1 MFSINPIDKK
11 NPEIKLVLFELGY
24 SISKK
29 IETVI
34 NKRLEMY
41 IKFFMVIFVKFST
54 NLQKRHLRQ
63 NFRHHRNRQI
73 HRLNFRHQSLLQNF
87 LGRNHLDRLFFLFW

>member
-1 MFSINPIDKK
+1 MNPIVKK

-29 IETVI
+29 IEIVI

-41 IKFFMVIFVKFST
+41 IKFFMVIFLKF
-54 NLQKRHLRQ
+54 
-63 NFRHHRNRQI
+63 
-73 HRLNFRHQSLLQNF
+73 
-87 LGRNHLDRLFFLFW
+87 

>member
-1 MFSINPIDKK
+1 MFNINPIDKK

-41 IKFFMVIFVKFST
+41 IKFFMVIFVKF
-54 NLQKRHLRQ
+54 
-63 NFRHHRNRQI
+63 
-73 HRLNFRHQSLLQNF
+73 
-87 LGRNHLDRLFFLFW
+87 

>member
-1 MFSINPIDKK
+1 MQNFIHNDKINLNKFYSFWFLIIKYEAMFNINPIDKK

-41 IKFFMVIFVKFST
+41 IKFFMVIFLKF
-54 NLQKRHLRQ
+54 
-63 NFRHHRNRQI
+63 
-73 HRLNFRHQSLLQNF
+73 
-87 LGRNHLDRLFFLFW
+87 

>member
-1 MFSINPIDKK
+1 MQNFIHNDKINLNKFYSFWFLIIKYEAMFNINPIDKK

-41 IKFFMVIFVKFST
+41 IKFFMVIFVKF
-54 NLQKRHLRQ
+54 
-63 NFRHHRNRQI
+63 
-73 HRLNFRHQSLLQNF
+73 
-87 LGRNHLDRLFFLFW
+87 